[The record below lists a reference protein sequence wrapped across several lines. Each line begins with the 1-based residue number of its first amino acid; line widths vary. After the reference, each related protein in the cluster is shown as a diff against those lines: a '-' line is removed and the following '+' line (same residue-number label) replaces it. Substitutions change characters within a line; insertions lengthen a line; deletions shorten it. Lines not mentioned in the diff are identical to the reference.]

1 MHRPLNIALVSASD
15 LDGEHAQSVHVRD
28 LARSLAR
35 AAGEGDGH
43 RVTVYTRRRDPA
55 ARGRVRLGPGAA
67 LVHLDAGPAR
77 PLTDDELLEHV
88 RDLADA
94 LRRRWSGAGRPD
106 IVHAH
111 GWIGGLAACAVA
123 RELGIPF
130 AHSYHGVAATAR
142 RAGRPVHPHR
152 DRLERAIGRGAGLV
166 LAGTGEEAAAAVRMG
181 VPRPAMAVIPY
192 AVDTDLFTQTGPSM
206 PRGDRDRLV
215 MVCRDLEAGDVATAL
230 RALVHV
236 PDAELAVA
244 GGPARE
250 ELENDPVV
258 HRLTLLAKELHVAD
272 RVIFL
277 GRLPRKALPKLLRT
291 ARLVLSLAPAQPSPA
306 VPLEAMACGV
316 PVAATPVGGNADE
329 VLDKITGLHVPAGRP
344 VVIGRTVR
352 RLLAEETTLH
362 GYSIA
367 AADRARSRYSWD
379 RIAAETLRAY
389 ARLLPEPEAAAVPAP
404 RAEDESERTLEDAT
418 QDPAESADGRT
429 PALVG

>member
-1 MHRPLNIALVSASD
+1 MHRPMNIALVSASD
-15 LDGEHAQSVHVRD
+15 LDGEHAHAVHVRD
-28 LARSLAR
+28 LARALAR
-35 AAGEGDGH
+35 PLSDDEDGNQ
-43 RVTVYTRRRDPA
+43 VTVHARRQDPA

-77 PLTDDELLEHV
+77 PLTDDELLKHV
-88 RDLADA
+88 RDLADG
-94 LRRRWSGAGRPD
+94 LRRRWSDAGRPD

-130 AHSYHGVAATAR
+130 AQSYHGVAAAER

-166 LAGTGEEAAAAVRMG
+166 LAGHEDEAAAIVRTG
-181 VPRPAMAVIPY
+181 VPRPSVTVVPY
-192 AVDTDLFTQTGPSM
+192 GVDTDLFAQAGPAM
-206 PRGDRDRLV
+206 PRGDRHRLV
-215 MVCRDLEAGDVATAL
+215 MVCRDLEAGGVETAV

-236 PDAELAVA
+236 ADAELAIA

-250 ELENDPVV
+250 NLESDRVV
-258 HRLTLLAKELHVAD
+258 HRLTMLAKELHVAD

-277 GRLPRKALPKLLRT
+277 GRLPRRSLPKLLRT
-291 ARLVLSLAPAQPSPA
+291 ARLVLCLAPVQPSPT

-316 PVAATPVGGNADE
+316 PVVTTPAGGGGDE
-329 VLDKITGLHVPAGRP
+329 VLNKITGLHVPAGRA
-344 VVIGRTVR
+344 VVIGRTIR
-352 RLLAEETTLH
+352 GLLAEETTLH

-367 AADRARSRYSWD
+367 AADRARSRYAWD

-389 ARLLPEPEAAAVPAP
+389 ARLLPAPEPEPEALEEGE
-404 RAEDESERTLEDAT
+404 AEPDA
-418 QDPAESADGRT
+418 GRT